1 MMGQGAIADRAHER
15 LGKSDAGIV
24 LLRRLF
30 WREMERLKANEATK
44 NQASRWCR
52 RAQAML
58 VMRISKTVA
67 ASKIMAKRML

>member
-30 WREMERLKANEATK
+30 WREMERLKVGEATK
-44 NQASRWCR
+44 QWR
-52 RAQAML
+52 RLEEATDLPVQG
-58 VMRISKTVA
+58 A
-67 ASKIMAKRML
+67 AE